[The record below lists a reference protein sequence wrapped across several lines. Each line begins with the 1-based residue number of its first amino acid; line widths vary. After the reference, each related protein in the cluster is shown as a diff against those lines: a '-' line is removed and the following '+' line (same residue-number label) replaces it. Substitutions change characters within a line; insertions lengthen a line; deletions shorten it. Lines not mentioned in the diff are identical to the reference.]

1 VRAREGGERQGAAR
15 KGGGKGERSAAQ
27 GRVSPARSPP
37 TGTPVALTRG
47 ALALLVAP
55 LLLAR
60 RGRHGRARRGAHVG
74 EQRLQLI
81 IACEPRHVSIC
92 HVQSSWASALAN
104 ALSRPKPSDLKSS
117 FE

>member
-1 VRAREGGERQGAAR
+1 
-15 KGGGKGERSAAQ
+15 
-27 GRVSPARSPP
+27 VSPARSPP

-60 RGRHGRARRGAHVG
+60 RGRCARRRRHGRARRGAHVG